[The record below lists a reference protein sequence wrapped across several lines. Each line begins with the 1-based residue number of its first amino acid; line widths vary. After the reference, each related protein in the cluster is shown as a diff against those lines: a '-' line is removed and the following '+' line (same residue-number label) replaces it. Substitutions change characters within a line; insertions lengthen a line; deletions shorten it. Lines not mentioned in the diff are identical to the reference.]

1 MHLAYNFVISKG
13 KLCKLKEK
21 ETEEI
26 RKFCYSNF
34 LAPIFFLF
42 YNFTIIIFIK
52 VFVISEGIQ
61 RELNKSYKIERFEVK
76 VKGEYLNSVYYFFNF
91 LNLFLFLRAI
101 TII

>member
-1 MHLAYNFVISKG
+1 M
-13 KLCKLKEK
+13 
-21 ETEEI
+21 
-26 RKFCYSNF
+26 
-34 LAPIFFLF
+34 
-42 YNFTIIIFIK
+42 
-52 VFVISEGIQ
+52 ISEDIQ